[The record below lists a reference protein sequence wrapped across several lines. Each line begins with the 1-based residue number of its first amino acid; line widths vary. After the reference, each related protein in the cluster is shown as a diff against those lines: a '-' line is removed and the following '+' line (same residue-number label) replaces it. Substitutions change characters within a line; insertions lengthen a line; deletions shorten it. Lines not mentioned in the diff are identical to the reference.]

1 MGFFLCFSVVCG
13 IEYCVD
19 ALTLKTIWRIYE
31 NSIDLMLTLDGYIF
45 ISLRKVK
52 QQYLYNQL
60 L

>member
-1 MGFFLCFSVVCG
+1 MAYFCVSVVCG

-19 ALTLKTIWRIYE
+19 ALTLKTIWSIYE
-31 NSIDLMLTLDGYIF
+31 NSIDLMLTIDGYIF

-52 QQYLYNQL
+52 QQYLFNQL